1 MNVRIINPNI
11 QSSGLQ
17 ILRNTVLIV
26 LSLLLLGGRQLAIAS
41 DEYPARCQ
49 TTSDLWVRS
58 GPSVKD
64 EKLGCLKQSE
74 YVIVNETTSNKW
86 GVIDYNGQEAYIS
99 MRYVNY
105 IEPVSIGKSSSS
117 SSKKSESGIGKFFSE
132 AWKFIK
138 DICSDSW
145 RFIRDIFSESFGFVD
160 GIFGDFGGF
169 LGWLPIALALMLCVV
184 FMFRFSRWLYY
195 IFSFPIYILNQIEHI
210 LIEPWRYVFRRDW
223 VNESL
228 KPVLRIFLEVLSVI
242 LYIVFTP
249 LRLINAVIY
258 NIFVHCVMSLYDLL
272 CELFMPC
279 DSKEG
284 AGSVWRWILMF
295 LWRLLKYPVYH
306 WLLTVIESL
315 LWTVVDIFIPA
326 RTLYHGTDKD
336 ACNAIAGDPNRNK
349 FRKRTSQW
357 STGTFLAS
365 THPECTWA
373 GRGVYFAINRK
384 LALGYSDRASQM
396 GDDSVMIVCRV
407 SMGRVINYTL
417 TPHNVYMQ
425 AGRGGNHDVI
435 NKFADSHRYTTG
447 EWYNNRQQWEYCLF
461 DWQNRYNHPWR
472 IRPVYVI
479 NTQKFRIHHVSGGVQ
494 HWLFDKAVLK
504 DIFGRK

>member
-1 MNVRIINPNI
+1 MKLWIKI
-11 QSSGLQ
+11 
-17 ILRNTVLIV
+17 LIV
-26 LSLLLLGGRQLAIAS
+26 LFLLLLGGGQWAIAS
-41 DEYPARCQ
+41 YEYPARCQ
-49 TTSDLWVRS
+49 TTTDLWVRS
-58 GPSVKD
+58 GPSVNTK
-64 EKLGCLKQSE
+64 KLGYLKQSE
-74 YVIVNETTSNKW
+74 YITVKETTSNKW

-99 MRYVNY
+99 LRYVTY
-105 IEPVSIGKSSSS
+105 IEPAEIGKSTSSS
-117 SSKKSESGIGKFFSE
+117 GKNSESGIAKFFSDSFD
-132 AWKFIK
+132 FIA
-138 DICSDSW
+138 
-145 RFIRDIFSESFGFVD
+145 DIFD
-160 GIFGDFGGF
+160 DPGDY
-169 LGWLPIALALMLCVV
+169 LVWVLIALAVMLCVV
-184 FMFRFSRWLYY
+184 FMFRLSRVVYY

-210 LIEPWRYVFRRDW
+210 LVEPWRYIFRRDW
-223 VNESL
+223 VYESL
-228 KPVLRIFLEVLSVI
+228 KPVLRIFLEVLSVL
-242 LYIVFTP
+242 LYIAITP
-249 LRLINAVIY
+249 LRLLNAVIY

-272 CELFMPC
+272 CELFAPS

-306 WLLTVIESL
+306 WLLTVVESV
-315 LWTVVDIFIPA
+315 LWTVADIFIPA
-326 RTLYHGTDKD
+326 RTLYHGTDKA

-349 FRKRTSQW
+349 YRKKTSQW

-384 LALGYSDRASQM
+384 LALGYSDRASIT

-417 TPHNVYMQ
+417 TPHNVYRQ

-447 EWYNNRQQWEYCLF
+447 EWYNNRRQWEYCLF

-472 IRPVYVI
+472 IRPIYVI
-479 NTQKFRIHHVSGGVQ
+479 DTWKFRVHHVSGGVQ
-494 HWLFDKAVLK
+494 HWLFDKAVWN
-504 DIFGRK
+504 DIFSRKP

>member
-1 MNVRIINPNI
+1 MKRNCMKVRITNPNT

-17 ILRNTVLIV
+17 ILTNTVLIV

-49 TTSDLWVRS
+49 TTTDLWVRS
-58 GPSVKD
+58 GPSGND

-74 YVIVNETTSNKW
+74 YVTVKETTSNNW

-105 IEPVSIGKSSSS
+105 IEPVGIDKSESSSV
-117 SSKKSESGIGKFFSE
+117 KKSESGIAKFFSE
-132 AWKFIK
+132 AWRFIK
-138 DICSDSW
+138 DI
-145 RFIRDIFSESFGFVD
+145 FSEAFGFIAF
-160 GIFGDFGGF
+160 IFGDLGDF
-169 LGWLPIALALMLCVV
+169 LGWLPIALAVMLCIVFLFRLSRVV
-184 FMFRFSRWLYY
+184 YY

-210 LIEPWRYVFRRDW
+210 LIEPWRYIFRRDW

-228 KPVLRIFLEVLSVI
+228 KPVLRIFLEILSVL
-242 LYIVFTP
+242 LYIAFTP
-249 LRLINAVIY
+249 LRLLNAVIY
-258 NIFVHCVMSLYDLL
+258 NILVHCVMSLYDLL

-306 WLLTVIESL
+306 WLLTVIESV

-326 RTLYHGTDKD
+326 RTLYHGTDKA

-349 FRKRTSQW
+349 YREKTSQW

-384 LALGYSDRASQM
+384 LALGYSDRASQT

-417 TPHNVYMQ
+417 APHNVYMQ

-494 HWLFDKAVLK
+494 HWLFDKAVLN